1 MTKAESAMAHEKA
14 EVVMLRREGKS
25 DVITLVVESD
35 INEPLP
41 THATCSQRDATPHA
55 YASG

>member
-1 MTKAESAMAHEKA
+1 MIKAESAMVDEKA

-35 INEPLP
+35 IP
-41 THATCSQRDATPHA
+41 
-55 YASG
+55 

>member
-1 MTKAESAMAHEKA
+1 MTHSVETQLIPIPCCCKAKMIKAESAAVHEKA

-35 INEPLP
+35 IP
-41 THATCSQRDATPHA
+41 
-55 YASG
+55 